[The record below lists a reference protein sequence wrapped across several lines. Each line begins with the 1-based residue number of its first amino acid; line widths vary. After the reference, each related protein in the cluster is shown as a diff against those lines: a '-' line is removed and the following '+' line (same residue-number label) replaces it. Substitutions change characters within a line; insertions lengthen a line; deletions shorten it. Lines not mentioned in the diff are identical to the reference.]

1 MEFLKWLIMIV
12 AIFVL
17 LVVGCYFLL
26 KSEERKRQN
35 TKLYHNNVKK
45 IQQTNEM
52 LDEVIEELETYNE
65 PLRMFSDQ
73 ITAIKDNFLN
83 HK

>member
-1 MEFLKWLIMIV
+1 MEFFKWLIMII
-12 AIFVL
+12 AIFIL
-17 LVVGCYFLL
+17 LVLGCYFLL
-26 KSEERKRQN
+26 KSEEKRRQS

-52 LDEVIEELETYNE
+52 LDEIIEELETYNE

-73 ITAIKDNFLN
+73 ITAIKDNFLT

>member
-1 MEFLKWLIMIV
+1 MEFFKWLIMIT
-12 AIFVL
+12 AIIVL
-17 LVVGCYFLL
+17 LILGCYFLL
-26 KSEERKRQN
+26 RSEEKKHQN

-52 LDEVIEELETYNE
+52 LDEITEELETYNE
-65 PLRMFSDQ
+65 PLRRFNDQ
-73 ITAIKDNFLN
+73 ITAIKDNFFT